1 MTSNDFRRFERL
13 SEDAAM
19 VGTSQRDLE
28 RAFIDKFCGSF
39 NKDFR
44 KILDNVGFSF
54 TVDGEPQ
61 GALKLRLSGKTHKEY
76 LALKRKWQ
84 ALRYRLRKLAQP
96 VKQLII
102 LRLFMDERIP
112 TKHKGIF
119 VRQTPNIPCPCL
131 IIDVYTGTL
140 TQTTVDVGEFLNLPV
155 LNAQQAQQL
164 LTGLF
169 ENNGGEE

>member
-1 MTSNDFRRFERL
+1 MI
-13 SEDAAM
+13 
-19 VGTSQRDLE
+19 GTPQRDLE

-61 GALKLRLSGKTHKEY
+61 GVLKLRLSVQTQKEY

-84 ALRYRLRKLAQP
+84 ALRYRLRKLAPP
-96 VKQLII
+96 VKQLIV
-102 LRLFMDERIP
+102 LHLFMGERVP
-112 TKHKGIF
+112 TKHKGMF
-119 VRQTPNIPCPCL
+119 VRGALNVPCPCL

-140 TQTTVDVGEFLNLPV
+140 AETTVDLGEFLNPSV
-155 LNAQQAQQL
+155 LNAQQTEQL
-164 LTGLF
+164 FTGLF
-169 ENNGGEE
+169 GKSNQGGEQ